1 MVVWSVQQHIGTNEH
16 WEVDCVIIALKY
28 SPFPLPRERG
38 EIAKGIDWIR
48 VSERGVA
55 LDRGE
60 NPKANE
66 EEGN

>member
-1 MVVWSVQQHIGTNEH
+1 
-16 WEVDCVIIALKY
+16 LKY